1 MGSKGEL
8 PLQNLQI
15 ELMICLRM
23 QQRICHCSVAS
34 KIGVLCKLMN
44 LILIGEKCP
53 KVITMYIINLPL
65 LMNKIFPIS
74 FFKVSYTTKSSGN
87 ASASP
92 DWYDY
97 VGYLTKGDDPF
108 TP

>member
-1 MGSKGEL
+1 MNTVNCSVFNVCTFNVGSKGEL
-8 PLQNLQI
+8 PRQNLQI

-23 QQRICHCSVAS
+23 QERICHCSVAS

-65 LMNKIFPIS
+65 NEYNFSHFIF
-74 FFKVSYTTKSSGN
+74 
-87 ASASP
+87 
-92 DWYDY
+92 
-97 VGYLTKGDDPF
+97 
-108 TP
+108 